1 MKKFFI
7 IFGILIMFCSCSKKS
22 ENISTVEQERVENLS
37 SVTTVSFME
46 TTSTYTTSTNGSEI
60 SVTTIQDFK
69 TTTTD
74 IISETTVQ
82 SQELQLDPLGDS
94 SFSYDENGAIRFE
107 SEPETDNDRLM
118 ISVAQ
123 ALFESACRT
132 QWDFTVG
139 CPYEIDINSTVQ
151 NGFGW
156 TYYKI
161 IDKNINSFSDIENDY
176 YKTFS
181 ERYPNEDLQML
192 YLEFDGSVYALN
204 GQREKNIYYSVSRVK
219 SIQSRTDDEIFF
231 VVENLFEGTDKNPD
245 EDYSEETT
253 FSIVIS
259 SDNIWKAGQFLLPY

>member
-1 MKKFFI
+1 MKKIFI
-7 IFGILIMFCSCSKKS
+7 MLSILIMFCSCEKKS
-22 ENISTVEQERVENLS
+22 ENISRAGQESVESLS
-37 SVTTVSFME
+37 SVTILSSME
-46 TTSTYTTSTNGSEI
+46 TTSTHTTSVNVSE
-60 SVTTIQDFK
+60 STVTTVQNSE
-69 TTTTD
+69 TTTD
-74 IISETTVQ
+74 IISETTIQ
-82 SQELQLDPLGDS
+82 SQELQPDPLGDS
-94 SFSYDENGAIRFE
+94 SFSYDENGAVKFE
-107 SEPETDNDRLM
+107 IEPDTDNDRLM

-161 IDKNINSFSDIENDY
+161 IDENINSFADVENDY

-181 ERYPNEDLQML
+181 DRYPNEDLQML
-192 YLEFDGSVYALN
+192 YLEFDGNVYALN

-219 SIQSRTDDEIFF
+219 SIQSRTEDEIVF

-259 SDNIWKAGQFLLPY
+259 SDNTWKAGQFLLPY